1 MKGATGESPVYDIER
16 VRVLAEER
24 TSLRGSLLE
33 ILHAVQDTL
42 GYVDETAIPIIADT
56 LNLSKAEVLGVVSFY
71 RDLRQ
76 EPPAQTVVRLCRG
89 EACQSVGA
97 ERLVARAR
105 ERFGLDIG
113 ESSTDGR
120 VSLDQVFCLGN
131 CALGPSAMVDGRL
144 IGRLDEA
151 TLDVLMAPRL

>member
-24 TSLRGSLLE
+24 TSLRGSLIE

-76 EPPAQTVVRLCRG
+76 EPPARTVVRLCRG